1 MISVSRIERLSESVY
16 HQAMQLWLETGISNT
31 QRNDSFEAVSFSL
44 EHTGTLIMAY
54 DGPEAVGTA
63 WVNHDF
69 RRLYIHHMAVSPARQ
84 NKGIGALLMQECVAI
99 ARELGYQAKLEV
111 HQDNPAARHLY
122 KKFGFTELEGYLTYI
137 KRNLSE

>member
-1 MISVSRIERLSESVY
+1 MIHISRIEKLTEAAYR
-16 HQAMQLWLETGISNT
+16 QAMELWLETGISNP
-31 QRNDSFEAVSFSL
+31 QRNDSFDAVNFSL

-54 DGPEAVGTA
+54 DDQQAVGTA
-63 WVNHDF
+63 WVNHDY
-69 RRLYIHHMAVSPARQ
+69 RRLYIHHMAVKPARQ
-84 NKGIGALLMQECVAI
+84 NNGIGALLMQECVAI
-99 ARELGYQAKLEV
+99 AKELGYQAKLEV